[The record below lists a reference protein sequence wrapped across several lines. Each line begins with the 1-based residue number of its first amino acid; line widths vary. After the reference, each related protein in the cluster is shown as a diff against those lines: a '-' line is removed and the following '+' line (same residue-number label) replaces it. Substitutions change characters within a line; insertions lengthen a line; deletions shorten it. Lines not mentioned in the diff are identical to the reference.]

1 MNATHTIATR
11 LSSRAWP
18 AAAAAAIPDG
28 EALVPA
34 EAKPVLSRSVAAFI
48 FEMPRSAA
56 VSKRAG
62 RDVAQQLPDAGNIR
76 TKILLDH
83 FTILNRPSLPKTSE
97 SRGWIDGNLSGTE
110 LLGRPSNRIGRATDQ
125 CLGAFRWGV
134 SEAAEETAAGP
145 GRAGECDAEV

>member
-1 MNATHTIATR
+1 MNATTTIAMTPR
-11 LSSRAWP
+11 SRVWP
-18 AAAAAAIPDG
+18 AAAAAIRGGREIGVSTARPAP
-28 EALVPA
+28 ALITA
-34 EAKPVLSRSVAAFI
+34 SFI

-83 FTILNRPSLPKTSE
+83 FTNIDRPSLPKASE
-97 SRGWIDGNLSGTE
+97 SRGRVDGNLSGTE
-110 LLGRPSNRIGRATDQ
+110 LSAGPSNRIGQATDQ
-125 CLGAFRWGV
+125 RLGAFRLGA